1 MPLKEQLAAE
11 ITGSRRAT
19 VWDRFFDPNSAIYQ
33 WTMLQQLWV
42 ELALTRVLDTQR
54 DRCLALFDEHMTE
67 KAAKKAFGF
76 LKGRKVERRD
86 KDIPWTHKF
95 PIETVFKRQIMPS
108 PIGRWLQK
116 QDFASDAIRTISY
129 VDYGPY
135 RDVFMA
141 NLFESLKAGGDVAFA
156 EFEIPIEFEMRDP
169 ITMRIAEDYVLQLS
183 SHLSLHISDQIKAAL
198 IEGLRQGEA
207 IPVIRDRVLA
217 VWNKPIPI
225 AVEPLIDPV
234 TDEVLRRGYEYNLTA
249 KNWASI
255 TARTEVL
262 RWYNEGKLEGY
273 RQTGV
278 GYVQYTATDDHRT
291 CPDCI
296 AEHDQV
302 YSTDDAAGMLPLH
315 CRCRCTWRPVIGK
328 PTELMF
334 DIAVPEMGPEALALS
349 YNIPKPG
356 WSLADEAGIREML
369 SELFGIR
376 LVEPPYIMKDLPPS
390 ALEESTPEQL
400 EEMTEKAWRNAVA
413 YYMMTV
419 PPEDVQ
425 NPFEKGSLQ
434 AHVFALMLAVIGRED
449 LETYVHKEMGHGDS
463 DEGHYMTYEF
473 IQDVVQKSCA
483 QDVVVV
489 RLRGGAYKIAGVRR
503 VS

>member
-1 MPLKEQLAAE
+1 
-11 ITGSRRAT
+11 
-19 VWDRFFDPNSAIYQ
+19 
-33 WTMLQQLWV
+33 
-42 ELALTRVLDTQR
+42 
-54 DRCLALFDEHMTE
+54 
-67 KAAKKAFGF
+67 
-76 LKGRKVERRD
+76 
-86 KDIPWTHKF
+86 
-95 PIETVFKRQIMPS
+95 
-108 PIGRWLQK
+108 
-116 QDFASDAIRTISY
+116 
-129 VDYGPY
+129 
-135 RDVFMA
+135 MA

-169 ITMRIAEDYVLQLS
+169 ITMQIAEEYCLQLS
-183 SHLSLHISDQIKAAL
+183 AHIAIHISDQIKAAL
-198 IEGLRQGEA
+198 VEGLRRGES
-207 IPVIRDRVLA
+207 IPVIRDRILA

-225 AVEPLIDPV
+225 AVDPLIDPL

-249 KNWASI
+249 KNWATI

-302 YSTDDAAGMLPLH
+302 YSVGDAAGMLPLH
-315 CRCRCTWRPVIGK
+315 CRCRCTWRPVIGD

-334 DIAVPEMGPEALALS
+334 DIAVPEMMPEGLALS
-349 YNIPKPG
+349 YQIHYTPG
-356 WSLADEAGIREML
+356 WSLADAEMIAPIL
-369 SELFGIR
+369 AMLGLDPR
-376 LVEPPYIMKDLPPS
+376 LYIAKDLPPS

-413 YYMMTV
+413 YYMMTI

-434 AHVFALMLAVIGRED
+434 AQVFDLMLAVIGRRD
-449 LETYVHKEMGHGDS
+449 LEEYVHKEMGHSDS
-463 DEGHYMTYEF
+463 DVERGMTYEF
-473 IQDVVQKSCA
+473 IQDVA
-483 QDVVVV
+483 QTARAKDVVVA
-489 RLRGGAYKIAGVRR
+489 RLRAGEYKVAGVRR

>member
-1 MPLKEQLAAE
+1 MPLKEQLATE
-11 ITGSRRAT
+11 ITGSRRTA
-19 VWDRFFDPNSAIYQ
+19 VWDRFFDPDSAVYQ

-42 ELALTRVLDTQR
+42 ELALTRVLDAQR

-67 KAAKKAFGF
+67 KARAKAFGF
-76 LKGRKVERRD
+76 LRGRKVERRV
-86 KDIPWTHKF
+86 KELAWVHKF
-95 PIETVFKRQIMPS
+95 PIDTQFKRQPLPS
-108 PIGRWLQK
+108 PVRRWLRK
-116 QDFASDAIRTISY
+116 QDFAADAIRTISY

-169 ITMRIAEDYVLQLS
+169 ITMQIAEEYCLQLS
-183 SHLSLHISDQIKAAL
+183 SHIAIHISDQIKAAL
-198 IEGLRQGEA
+198 IEGLRQGES
-207 IPVIRDRVLA
+207 IPVIRDRILG

-225 AVEPLIDPV
+225 AVDPLIDPL

-249 KNWASI
+249 KNWATI

-302 YSTDDAAGMLPLH
+302 YSVGDAAGMLPLH
-315 CRCRCTWRPVIGK
+315 CRCRCTWRPVIGD

-334 DIAVPEMGPEALALS
+334 DIAVPEMMPEGLALS
-349 YNIPKPG
+349 YQIHYTPG
-356 WSLADEAGIREML
+356 WSLADAEMIAPIL
-369 SELFGIR
+369 AMLGLDPR
-376 LVEPPYIMKDLPPS
+376 LYIAKDLPSS

-413 YYMMTV
+413 YYMMTI

-434 AHVFALMLAVIGRED
+434 AQVFDLMLAVIGRRD
-449 LETYVHKEMGHGDS
+449 LEEYVHKEMGHSDS
-463 DEGHYMTYEF
+463 DVERGMTYEF
-473 IQDVVQKSCA
+473 IQDVGQKA
-483 QDVVVV
+483 RAKDVVVA
-489 RLRGGAYKIAGVRR
+489 RLRAGEYKIAGVRR